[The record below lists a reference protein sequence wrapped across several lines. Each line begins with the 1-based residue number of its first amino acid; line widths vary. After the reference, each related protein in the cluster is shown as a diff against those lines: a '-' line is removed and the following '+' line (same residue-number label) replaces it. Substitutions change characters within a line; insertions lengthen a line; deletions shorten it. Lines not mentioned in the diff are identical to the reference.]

1 MFNHIC
7 CASNDSAGF
16 RIVIIVELFI
26 STSGSFL
33 HFHRLVNSS
42 PA

>member
-16 RIVIIVELFI
+16 RIVINVRLFI
-26 STSGSFL
+26 LTSGAFA
-33 HFHRLVNSS
+33 HFHRIVISI
-42 PA
+42 PV